1 MMNDDAMKISDEML
15 AAYLDGNSIPLERLL
30 IDESLT
36 DESTREVLELVA
48 DCKNA
53 EALEQVESI
62 PMEDIVERLTR
73 PFHEYEE
80 LKSGLDQPKN
90 DPIM

>member
-15 AAYLDGNSIPLERLL
+15 AAYLDGNSIPLERLF

-36 DESTREVLELVA
+36 EESTREVLELVA

-80 LKSGLDQPKN
+80 LRNGLERSDKN
-90 DPIM
+90 PIM